1 MLQLKFF
8 LQLWILATIKVDYD
22 DDFDLALNGTIYP
35 ALKIKFFLKRRLT
48 SHAMQVHKS
57 R

>member
-1 MLQLKFF
+1 MLQFVVSSLVTLDLK
-8 LQLWILATIKVDYD
+8 IKVDYD

-48 SHAMQVHKS
+48 SHAMQVDKTS
-57 R
+57 